1 MGGRCPCSPAGAG
14 RGRVTF
20 WPQSPPAALERWS
33 SLGLDRV
40 YLDGGALISELLAHA
55 LVDDLVLAKV
65 PVLLGSGVPLFH
77 PVLVKTQLWLEA
89 VTSWP
94 SGVVSLSCSRVQK
107 GRP

>member
-33 SLGLDRV
+33 ALGLDRV